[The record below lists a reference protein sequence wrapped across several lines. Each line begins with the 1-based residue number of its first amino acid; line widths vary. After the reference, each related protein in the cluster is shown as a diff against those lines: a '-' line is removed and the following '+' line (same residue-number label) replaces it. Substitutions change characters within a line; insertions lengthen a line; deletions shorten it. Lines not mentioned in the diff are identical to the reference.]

1 MPVSTNHKSTQDSP
15 SLDQAVIKSYFDKD
29 QEIKNM
35 ENPKLCWT
43 KVLNIKLDV
52 FPECGNKQ
60 KSRLICFQVQ
70 NLLHVIA
77 EGLRWVQIT
86 EFH

>member
-35 ENPKLCWT
+35 VNPKLCWT
-43 KVLNIKLDV
+43 KVLNIK
-52 FPECGNKQ
+52 
-60 KSRLICFQVQ
+60 
-70 NLLHVIA
+70 
-77 EGLRWVQIT
+77 
-86 EFH
+86 